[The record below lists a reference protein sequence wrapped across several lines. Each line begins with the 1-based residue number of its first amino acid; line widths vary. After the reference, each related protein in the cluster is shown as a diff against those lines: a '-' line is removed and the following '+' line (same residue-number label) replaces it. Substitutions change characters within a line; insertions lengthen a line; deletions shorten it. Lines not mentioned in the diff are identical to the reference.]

1 MIIQHAILH
10 ILDTNTGNLIASQ
23 GEMPVTDI
31 GVHDY
36 IEKLVNK
43 IYAGDVKTG
52 TITGND
58 YLQTILAEKN
68 FPKMTTELAMKLFEV
83 VTGSDNIQAGDLL
96 SFQAT
101 TDDGPIFGMIK
112 LNFSPRYAHAVAYV
126 SEKMVNNLVLNQA
139 VLPAATQTVD
149 EAILINMTTSKYHL
163 IEKKHLIDGHQVAYF
178 SEKFLDII
186 PDVSIKENLQT
197 IKRTI
202 KNVAE
207 KYDDL
212 PEHEALATTQA
223 AIYEALEAGSIDTEV
238 IAEKVFNDNEPAKSL
253 YREQISKKIVD
264 KEIPVENTK
273 KYEKKYRVQKF
284 KLDSGIEISIP
295 MAIYQDKT
303 KVEFVNQSNGTTSL
317 IIKDI
322 ETVLNKFTV

>member
-163 IEKKHLIDGHQVAYF
+163 IEKSILLMAIKWHTFQRNFWTSYRMFQLKKICKLLNEQSKTLLKSMMICRSMKHL
-178 SEKFLDII
+178 
-186 PDVSIKENLQT
+186 LQHRQQFM
-197 IKRTI
+197 KR
-202 KNVAE
+202 
-207 KYDDL
+207 
-212 PEHEALATTQA
+212 
-223 AIYEALEAGSIDTEV
+223 
-238 IAEKVFNDNEPAKSL
+238 
-253 YREQISKKIVD
+253 
-264 KEIPVENTK
+264 
-273 KYEKKYRVQKF
+273 
-284 KLDSGIEISIP
+284 
-295 MAIYQDKT
+295 
-303 KVEFVNQSNGTTSL
+303 
-317 IIKDI
+317 
-322 ETVLNKFTV
+322 

>member
-23 GEMPVTDI
+23 GEMSITDI

-43 IYAGDVKTG
+43 IYASDVKTG

-58 YLQTILAEKN
+58 YLQTLLAEKD
-68 FPKMTTELAMKLFEV
+68 FPEMTTKLAMKLFEV
-83 VTGSDNIQAGDLL
+83 VTGSEGIQAGDLL

-112 LNFSPRYAHAVAYV
+112 LNFSPRYAHSVTYN
-126 SEKMVNNLVLNQA
+126 EDQMVNNLVLNQA

-149 EAILINMTTSKYHL
+149 EAILINMMTNNYHL
-163 IEKKHLIDGHQVAYF
+163 IEKKHLIDGHRVAYF
-178 SEKFLDII
+178 SEKFLNII

-197 IKRTI
+197 IKRTV

-207 KYDDL
+207 KYDNL
-212 PEHEALATTQA
+212 PEHEVLASTQA
-223 AIYEALEAGSIDTEV
+223 VIYEALEAGSIDTDM
-238 IAEKVFNDNEPAKSL
+238 IAEKVFSDNEPAKLL
-253 YREQISKKIVD
+253 YREQISKKITD
-264 KEIPVENTK
+264 KEIPVENTQ

-322 ETVLNKFTV
+322 ETVLNKFMV

>member
-10 ILDTNTGNLIASQ
+10 ILDTDTGNLIASQ
-23 GEMPVTDI
+23 GEMSVTDV

-36 IEKLVNK
+36 IAKLVNK

-58 YLQTILAEKN
+58 YLQTILVEKD
-68 FPKMTTELAMKLFEV
+68 FPKMTTKLAMKLFEV
-83 VTGSDNIQAGDLL
+83 VTGSENIQAGDLL

-126 SEKMVNNLVLNQA
+126 ADQMVNNLVLNQA

-149 EAILINMTTSKYHL
+149 EAILINMTTNRYHL
-163 IEKKHLIDGHQVAYF
+163 IEKKHLIDGHRVAYF
-178 SEKFLDII
+178 SEKFLGIKPDI
-186 PDVSIKENLQT
+186 SMKENLQT

-207 KYDDL
+207 NYDDL

-223 AIYEALEAGSIDTEV
+223 AIYEALESGSIDTET
-238 IAEKVFNDNEPAKSL
+238 IAEKVFSDNESAKSL
-253 YREQISKKIVD
+253 YKEQIAEKIVS
-264 KEIPVENTK
+264 KEIPVENTQ

-303 KVEFVNQSNGTTSL
+303 KVEFVNQANGTTSL

-322 ETVLNKFTV
+322 ETILNKFTV